1 MKAMPKAMIIS
12 GLIVGA
18 IFMFLL
24 GSFVPGVGGLIQGLF
39 MLAAILFGAM
49 VPVLAASLML
59 AVKAI
64 YDEAV
69 PFKASYL
76 MMSIVLACT
85 AGFMIVTIRLGLN
98 PLYVYL
104 GQFLVGAYV
113 IGRFIEID
121 EESIGIVK
129 GGVISIISTV
139 IFYVIWYLV
148 GAAILTALGAGKMF
162 RLSRKQR
169 VAFAW
174 AGA

>member
-69 PFKASYL
+69 PFNASYL

-85 AGFMIVTIRLGLN
+85 AGFMIVTIRLGYE
-98 PLYVYL
+98 P
-104 GQFLVGAYV
+104 V
-113 IGRFIEID
+113 IR
-121 EESIGIVK
+121 
-129 GGVISIISTV
+129 
-139 IFYVIWYLV
+139 L
-148 GAAILTALGAGKMF
+148 LGAVPGGGIRDWTLHRDRRGVDRHRKGRGNLHHQHGHFLCDLVF
-162 RLSRKQR
+162 RWCRHFDR
-169 VAFAW
+169 IGGW
-174 AGA
+174 

>member
-1 MKAMPKAMIIS
+1 
-12 GLIVGA
+12 
-18 IFMFLL
+18 
-24 GSFVPGVGGLIQGLF
+24 

-76 MMSIVLACT
+76 MISIVLACT

-121 EESIGIVK
+121 EESIGILK

-139 IFYVIWYLV
+139 IFYVIWYFV

-162 RLSRKQR
+162 RP
-169 VAFAW
+169 F
-174 AGA
+174 

>member
-1 MKAMPKAMIIS
+1 
-12 GLIVGA
+12 
-18 IFMFLL
+18 
-24 GSFVPGVGGLIQGLF
+24 

-139 IFYVIWYLV
+139 IFYVIWYFV

-162 RLSRKQR
+162 RP
-169 VAFAW
+169 F
-174 AGA
+174 

>member
-12 GLIVGA
+12 DLIEGA

-24 GSFVPGVGGLIQGLF
+24 GLFVPGVGGLLQGLF

-98 PLYVYL
+98 PL
-104 GQFLVGAYV
+104 
-113 IGRFIEID
+113 
-121 EESIGIVK
+121 
-129 GGVISIISTV
+129 
-139 IFYVIWYLV
+139 
-148 GAAILTALGAGKMF
+148 
-162 RLSRKQR
+162 
-169 VAFAW
+169 
-174 AGA
+174 

>member
-1 MKAMPKAMIIS
+1 
-12 GLIVGA
+12 
-18 IFMFLL
+18 MFLL

-85 AGFMIVTIRLGLN
+85 AGFMIVTLRLGLN

-121 EESIGIVK
+121 QESIGIVK

-139 IFYVIWYLV
+139 IFYVIWYFV

-162 RLSRKQR
+162 RP
-169 VAFAW
+169 F
-174 AGA
+174 

>member
-1 MKAMPKAMIIS
+1 
-12 GLIVGA
+12 
-18 IFMFLL
+18 
-24 GSFVPGVGGLIQGLF
+24 

-139 IFYVIWYLV
+139 IFYVIWYFV

-162 RLSRKQR
+162 RPL
-169 VAFAW
+169 
-174 AGA
+174 

>member
-1 MKAMPKAMIIS
+1 
-12 GLIVGA
+12 
-18 IFMFLL
+18 
-24 GSFVPGVGGLIQGLF
+24 
-39 MLAAILFGAM
+39 
-49 VPVLAASLML
+49 ML

-121 EESIGIVK
+121 EESIGILK

-139 IFYVIWYLV
+139 IFYVIWYFV

-162 RLSRKQR
+162 RP
-169 VAFAW
+169 F
-174 AGA
+174 

>member
-1 MKAMPKAMIIS
+1 
-12 GLIVGA
+12 
-18 IFMFLL
+18 
-24 GSFVPGVGGLIQGLF
+24 

-121 EESIGIVK
+121 EESIGILK

-139 IFYVIWYLV
+139 IFYVIWYFV

-162 RLSRKQR
+162 RP
-169 VAFAW
+169 F
-174 AGA
+174 

>member
-1 MKAMPKAMIIS
+1 
-12 GLIVGA
+12 
-18 IFMFLL
+18 
-24 GSFVPGVGGLIQGLF
+24 
-39 MLAAILFGAM
+39 
-49 VPVLAASLML
+49 ML

-64 YDEAV
+64 YDEVV

-85 AGFMIVTIRLGLN
+85 AGFMIVTITLGLN

-139 IFYVIWYLV
+139 IFYVIWYFV

-162 RLSRKQR
+162 RP
-169 VAFAW
+169 F
-174 AGA
+174 

>member
-1 MKAMPKAMIIS
+1 MKTMPKAMIIS

-24 GSFVPGVGGLIQGLF
+24 GSFVPGVGGFIQGLF
-39 MLAAILFGAM
+39 MLASILFGAM

-98 PLYVYL
+98 PLYV
-104 GQFLVGAYV
+104 
-113 IGRFIEID
+113 
-121 EESIGIVK
+121 
-129 GGVISIISTV
+129 
-139 IFYVIWYLV
+139 
-148 GAAILTALGAGKMF
+148 
-162 RLSRKQR
+162 
-169 VAFAW
+169 
-174 AGA
+174 

>member
-1 MKAMPKAMIIS
+1 MKAMPKVMIIS

-18 IFMFLL
+18 IFMFQL

-39 MLAAILFGAM
+39 
-49 VPVLAASLML
+49 ML

-104 GQFLVGAYV
+104 GQFLV
-113 IGRFIEID
+113 
-121 EESIGIVK
+121 
-129 GGVISIISTV
+129 
-139 IFYVIWYLV
+139 
-148 GAAILTALGAGKMF
+148 
-162 RLSRKQR
+162 
-169 VAFAW
+169 VA
-174 AGA
+174 

>member
-1 MKAMPKAMIIS
+1 
-12 GLIVGA
+12 
-18 IFMFLL
+18 MFLL

-139 IFYVIWYLV
+139 IFYVIWYFV

-162 RLSRKQR
+162 RP
-169 VAFAW
+169 F
-174 AGA
+174 

>member
-1 MKAMPKAMIIS
+1 
-12 GLIVGA
+12 
-18 IFMFLL
+18 
-24 GSFVPGVGGLIQGLF
+24 

-76 MMSIVLACT
+76 MISIVLACT

-139 IFYVIWYLV
+139 IFYVIWYFV

-162 RLSRKQR
+162 RP
-169 VAFAW
+169 F
-174 AGA
+174 

>member
-1 MKAMPKAMIIS
+1 
-12 GLIVGA
+12 
-18 IFMFLL
+18 
-24 GSFVPGVGGLIQGLF
+24 
-39 MLAAILFGAM
+39 MLAVILFGAI

-139 IFYVIWYLV
+139 IFYVIWYFV

-162 RLSRKQR
+162 RP
-169 VAFAW
+169 F
-174 AGA
+174 

>member
-1 MKAMPKAMIIS
+1 
-12 GLIVGA
+12 
-18 IFMFLL
+18 
-24 GSFVPGVGGLIQGLF
+24 
-39 MLAAILFGAM
+39 
-49 VPVLAASLML
+49 ML

-162 RLSRKQR
+162 RP
-169 VAFAW
+169 F
-174 AGA
+174 